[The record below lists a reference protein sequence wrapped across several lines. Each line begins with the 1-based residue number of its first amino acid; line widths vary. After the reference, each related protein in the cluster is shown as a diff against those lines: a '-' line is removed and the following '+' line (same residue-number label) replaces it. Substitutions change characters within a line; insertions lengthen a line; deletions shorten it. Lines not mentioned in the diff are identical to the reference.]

1 LLVAFACRHE
11 AANAT
16 VVTTDSLGYSGGM
29 VGYYTAKVAR
39 GQIVIRDVD
48 LPDGTE
54 VSVKVEPEHAFR
66 TRAEVEAD
74 LRASEREHRRGE
86 TISGEESIADLRR
99 YIALYDSGQRPSPEF
114 RAPSP
119 RKVARKP
126 RNGAKPTRR
135 RAR

>member
-1 LLVAFACRHE
+1 
-11 AANAT
+11 
-16 VVTTDSLGYSGGM
+16 M

-66 TRAEVEAD
+66 TRTEVEAD
-74 LRASEREHRRGE
+74 LLASEREHRRGE
-86 TISGEESIADLRR
+86 TISGEESIALLRQ
-99 YIALYDSGQRPSPEF
+99 YIALHDSGQRPSTELRFP
-114 RAPSP
+114 RT

-126 RNGAKPTRR
+126 RNGAKSTRKR
-135 RAR
+135 TR